1 MFGDADGVE
10 EKKAAMKK
18 LQFLKSNDI
27 EGQEWGEG
35 QGDDENNGEIPTES
49 FNMDQE
55 LAEGDFTQ
63 SGVYIRKKDE
73 QSIHDSWLQGIGK
86 KEIQKAKTVC
96 KLSKLQEQ

>member
-1 MFGDADGVE
+1 MFGDENGEE
-10 EKKAAMKK
+10 EKKAAKKK

-27 EGQEWGEG
+27 EGQEWDNG
-35 QGDDENNGEIPTES
+35 QDEDENNVEIPTES

-73 QSIHDSWLQGIGK
+73 QSIHDSWLKGIGK
-86 KEIQKAKTVC
+86 KEIQMAKMVRD
-96 KLSKLQEQ
+96 Q